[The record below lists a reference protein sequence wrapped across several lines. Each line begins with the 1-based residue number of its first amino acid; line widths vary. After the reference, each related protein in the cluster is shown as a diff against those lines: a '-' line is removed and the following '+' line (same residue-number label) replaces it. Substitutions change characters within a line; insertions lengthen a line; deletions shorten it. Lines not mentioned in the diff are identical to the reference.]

1 LRKEQGE
8 LPTVA
13 RIATSMS
20 SPKSQ
25 SKGYGTISDYDA
37 ESERSEEASL
47 HGTDYEETNRTFHNG
62 VSYDRAR
69 RRSFIEEDEDP
80 LQIEP
85 PTMKSNVE
93 KPVTWMS
100 LPRKSQLAILTIA
113 RLSEPL
119 VQTSLRVGI

>member
-1 LRKEQGE
+1 M
-8 LPTVA
+8 A
-13 RIATSMS
+13 RIATDSMS

-25 SKGYGTISDYDA
+25 STGYGTISDYDA

-47 HGTDYEETNRTFHNG
+47 HGTDYEERTRNFHNG

-85 PTMKSNVE
+85 PTMKTNE

-100 LPRKSQLAILTIA
+100 LPQKSQLAILTIA

-119 VQTSLRVGI
+119 VQTSLRVSSCSLQ